1 MRCAWH
7 SMRGAFRSRRS
18 RFSTVTAGTSASQR
32 IAENLLQQTDGYSRS
47 ACSPLSKLSQSKRS
61 DRRCFAGLAK
71 RTQNRSSRS
80 VFARSSWRRGFPY
93 HRSYDAMLFRAE
105 DRPPRRHRCRRRRRR
120 LSIFRSTERVTRTGP
135 RLLKRRVSRTL
146 WNALHERTTGG
157 RGERRRAGKTRVT
170 KP

>member
-1 MRCAWH
+1 
-7 SMRGAFRSRRS
+7 MRGTRCVVRSDPGQVVFPPNGRNIR
-18 RFSTVTAGTSASQR
+18 VTANSRKPA
-32 IAENLLQQTDGYSRS
+32 ATDNGYSRS
-47 ACSPLSKLSQSKRS
+47 VCSPLSKLSQSERS
-61 DRRCFAGLAK
+61 DRTCFVRLPK

-80 VFARSSWRRGFPY
+80 VFARSSWRRGYPY

-120 LSIFRSTERVTRTGP
+120 SIFRSTERVTRTGP